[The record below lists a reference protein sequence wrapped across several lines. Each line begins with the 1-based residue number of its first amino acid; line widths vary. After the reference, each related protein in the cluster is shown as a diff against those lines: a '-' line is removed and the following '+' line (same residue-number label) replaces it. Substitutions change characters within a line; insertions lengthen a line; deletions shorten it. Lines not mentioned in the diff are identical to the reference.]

1 MLYSKK
7 IQAVVAAGALALTVG
22 LVGCGG
28 GQTSSAAST
37 AEAPSTASTAAST
50 ATSAAATDTAAS
62 TATSVAAT
70 DTASSA
76 AAPAN
81 TAPANEYIG
90 DDAAKDIALA
100 DAGLTADGVTELKS
114 ELDLDDATIHYDVDF
129 KANGMEY
136 DYDIDAMTGAI
147 ITAHSEVDD

>member
-37 AEAPSTASTAAST
+37 AEATSAASTAAST
-50 ATSAAATDTAAS
+50 ATSA
-62 TATSVAAT
+62 AAT